1 MGYPIYKLLRAVNR
15 QYPNNGFIN
24 YVDVR
29 EDMYDSYKDQMID
42 EDLRDLIN
50 ETIQEV
56 YKDVALDEVYSFP
69 TVPGQNQYVLPEDC
83 DLRDIQE
90 VTRTYRGIRG
100 PLPTPPPPGPGP
112 TPETVE
118 ATFDANGGTGTMPP
132 ISVEFGEILVLPEC
146 DFVAPEELSF
156 KCWQDNAGNEY
167 NPGDEVNLYSDET
180 FSAIWHN
187 EDPEPVW
194 EVLVR
199 IFVTTSGGVG
209 ILHYQPIGEE
219 EQTMTIAYADPG
231 FTIDTHANVPLS
243 DLFTVL
249 EMHDANDVFIEG
261 LNFVDIVPTDDMEI
275 GCAVPVVEPDLDPE
289 PDWEDPD
296 E

>member
-15 QYPNNGFIN
+15 QYPNNGFITP
-24 YVDVR
+24 VDVR
-29 EDMYDSYKDQMID
+29 EDTYNDMID

-90 VTRTYRGIRG
+90 VTRTYRGVRG
-100 PLPTPPPPGPGP
+100 PLPTPPPWPGP
-112 TPETVE
+112 TPQTVE
-118 ATFDANGGTGTMPP
+118 VTFDANGGTGTMPP
-132 ISVEFGEILVLPEC
+132 ISVTYGEIFIVPEC
-146 DFVAPEELSF
+146 DFVAPEDKEF
-156 KCWQDNAGNEY
+156 KYWTDNAGNELR
-167 NPGDEVNLYSDET
+167 PGDEVTFYENET
-180 FSAIWHN
+180 LSAYWDDV
-187 EDPEPVW
+187 DPEPVW
-194 EVLVR
+194 EILVR
-199 IFVTTSGGVG
+199 IFVTTPGGVG
-209 ILHYQPIGEE
+209 ILHYQPIGGP

-261 LNFVDIVPTDDMEI
+261 LDFVDIVPTEDMEI